1 MRKMMNIRPINNML
15 PIITD
20 IINEIQAVKQRTQE
34 NSFRKNLTKNDFEK
48 DLLTNKYSI

>member
-1 MRKMMNIRPINNML
+1 MRKIINITPTNNMF
-15 PIITD
+15 PMIRD
-20 IINEIQAVKQRTQE
+20 IINEIQAVKQITQE

>member
-1 MRKMMNIRPINNML
+1 MRKMMKIKPTNKIF
-15 PIITD
+15 PIIID
-20 IINEIQAVKQRTQE
+20 IINEIQAVKQITQE